1 MKSKFITGILTSST
15 LIVLLPLVAFAHVI
29 VTPNQAGIGQELTF
43 NVSVPNER
51 DTVVTNLKLVIPS
64 GVTDVVPTT
73 KDGWTIT
80 TTSNGSSS
88 DPGVTSIVWN
98 DGTIPVG
105 QRQDF
110 SFSAQVPGTTTTLDW
125 KAYQTYGD
133 GTIVHWDQTPTGSD
147 DSVGNA
153 GPYSVTKVINDLTSS
168 TTSGSSPNTT
178 LGIVLSI
185 VALVISVS
193 SLFIR
198 RKKR

>member
-1 MKSKFITGILTSST
+1 MKRKFITGILTSST
-15 LIVLLPLVAFAHVI
+15 LIVLLPFVAFAHVI

-51 DTVVTNLKLVIPS
+51 STPVTTLRLVLPS
-64 GVTDVVPTT
+64 GVTDVIPTS

-88 DPGVTSIVWN
+88 DPEVTSIVWSE
-98 DGTIPVG
+98 GSIPIG

-110 SFSAQVPGTTTTLDW
+110 SFSAQVPGTSTTLDW
-125 KAYQTYGD
+125 KAYQTYAD
-133 GTIVHWDQTPTGSD
+133 GTIVHWDQTPAGSD
-147 DSVGNA
+147 DSIGNA
-153 GPYSVTKVINDLTSS
+153 GPYSVTKVSNDLTSS
-168 TTSGSSPNTT
+168 PSESSPNTT
-178 LGIVLSI
+178 LSVVLSG
-185 VALVISVS
+185 VALLISVS